1 MLLFGSSRNLLSSSL
16 LCSADMCGV
25 GGGGEAKKEA
35 PWRFGGVFLRGF
47 CTRVLHTGQVSGR
60 TPAYVLSCTHS
71 SILFYPTP
79 IKKIDLSTV
88 GIPSALA
95 LFLDFCG
102 CNSNL
107 TSLFHFRPNKK
118 CTLIDLTLERR
129 RCNIDGSQSTNTKSG

>member
-60 TPAYVLSCTHS
+60 TPAY
-71 SILFYPTP
+71 
-79 IKKIDLSTV
+79 
-88 GIPSALA
+88 
-95 LFLDFCG
+95 
-102 CNSNL
+102 
-107 TSLFHFRPNKK
+107 
-118 CTLIDLTLERR
+118 ERR
-129 RCNIDGSQSTNTKSG
+129 SNETARNGVVVGELKPESVE

>member
-1 MLLFGSSRNLLSSSL
+1 MK
-16 LCSADMCGV
+16 A
-25 GGGGEAKKEA
+25 
-35 PWRFGGVFLRGF
+35 
-47 CTRVLHTGQVSGR
+47 
-60 TPAYVLSCTHS
+60 VLSFLLGAISIDERQACRKQKINPRDSAQGSHQHHPSSYQSFDRRVHISHEVHRHS
-71 SILFYPTP
+71 NVFCCCV
-79 IKKIDLSTV
+79 IDLSTV